1 MKKKYFSY
9 LMAVMMLAVI
19 GSMLG
24 SCGSSKDD
32 ADEPGVPD
40 VNPQLD
46 WNFTYETSQTDDG
59 VVIKWKVEEK
69 TKSISEKG
77 ETRIFCKPGRDRF
90 FPPEWGDLYEAK
102 QTVSNTSGHDGYVY
116 VWSLHFMKGVLPV
129 ILNSGDTTPQFRI

>member
-1 MKKKYFSY
+1 
-9 LMAVMMLAVI
+9 
-19 GSMLG
+19 MLG

-102 QTVSNTSGHDGYVY
+102 QTVCSH
-116 VWSLHFMKGVLPV
+116 
-129 ILNSGDTTPQFRI
+129 GDRGTWGMRDKFKFTRKIWKYE

>member
-1 MKKKYFSY
+1 MIFPDLQAFGCKKDSGRRVPARKRMIKKIQRCLPPLCHDLS
-9 LMAVMMLAVI
+9 MSRTSI

-59 VVIKWKVEEK
+59 VVIKWKAEEK
-69 TKSISEKG
+69 TKSISEKVDT
-77 ETRIFCKPGRDRF
+77 EKF
-90 FPPEWGDLYEAK
+90 FFFEKFGGFE
-102 QTVSNTSGHDGYVY
+102 
-116 VWSLHFMKGVLPV
+116 
-129 ILNSGDTTPQFRI
+129 